1 MKRPDWTGH
10 AFAVLLVGML
20 LWQPTAH
27 AQTGTSVL
35 QGVVVDATK
44 KPQEGAIVTVTSPA
58 LQVEQIAATDSSG
71 FYRIPNLPAGTYL
84 LRVDKEGFLPHER
97 ASIALRGDVT
107 FQLNVDLITEASQQE
122 RVVIIERPPAIDL
135 GSSSTTTTISEDMV
149 RRVPIARP
157 GGKGAGVRSF
167 ESMAEAAPAAKA
179 DLYGTSIAGTSSP
192 ENRYLIDGLSVNNTA
207 YGIGGTHLTS
217 EFIKEIN
224 VVTGGYLPEY
234 GRSTGGILSVTTKSG
249 SNQIKGSAWSYFTP
263 GALEGK
269 AELARQTGQ
278 TVVTQRPQIDFIT
291 DFGADIGFPII
302 KDRLWLYGGVQ
313 LSSTR
318 YDLKRHF
325 SAVQKD
331 PAGMPMAPDPV
342 TGERPRVDIPG
353 TEQKYDADGNSLQA
367 IAKLSYA
374 PNADHNISFT
384 SIYAPFRSGDDG
396 GYGIDPE
403 LGVPE
408 IDPSRQIY
416 LNGQQRAL
424 ANQFTTD
431 SFDNT
436 VKWTASTS
444 NKRILVDT
452 TVGWHHE
459 TNDILPAD
467 GSDVGSLNGLAGES
481 AVVFRRTMP
490 HPITDFESGIPDGF
504 CDPAGSPNAVFCPV
518 TSYSTTSNTDL
529 PRHSLLDRYQARSV
543 LSILAQALG
552 HHVFKVGADLELT
565 SYNLKKAYAGKEIFR
580 ENTGGTTFSDYRR
593 FGYLTGPDEV
603 VTLTARSTDTKTW
616 NIGGFIQD
624 SWSIIDKVTV
634 NLGVRYDSQYIY
646 DSAGNIGVALP
657 YQFAPRTGFIW
668 DPTQQGRAK
677 LFGSY
682 ARYYSSV
689 ALDMA
694 DRSLSGDPT
703 ITSVRPKGGCD
714 PTMPAMQRTNCDDP
728 ASKVTLGS
736 SLSPNQQ
743 WLVTGGG
750 FTPVDPD
757 LQPSSQDEIV
767 IGGEYQILGE
777 SRVGLSYTKRWLGD
791 VIEDMS
797 RDEATTYFL
806 GNPGR
811 GIAASFPKAKRDFD
825 AITAY
830 FSRAF
835 YQNWLAQA
843 SYTLSWLRGNYNG
856 LFKPENG
863 QLDPN
868 ILSDFDLES
877 LLPNADGA
885 LPGDRR
891 HQFKLFGAYDLPIGT
906 RQHVQAGIGARASSG
921 APSDYLGSHFI
932 YGSDVAFVL
941 ERGSGERLPWQYSAD
956 LQIGYGI
963 NLGKDMDLTFT
974 IDAYNLF
981 NFQAGIAR
989 DSTYTRGEVLP
1000 IPGGKGTNDLGRL
1013 TNSDGS
1019 MFDPKD
1025 VNPNFGKIT
1034 AYQAPRLVRFGLR
1047 FNY

>member
-1 MKRPDWTGH
+1 MKRPLWTGL
-10 AFAVLLVGML
+10 ACAVSLAGAL
-20 LWQPTAH
+20 LWQPAAH

-35 QGVVVDATK
+35 QGVVANSAK
-44 KPQEGAIVTVTSPA
+44 KPIEGAIVTVSSPA

-71 FYRIPNLPAGTYL
+71 FYRIPNLPAGKYL
-84 LRVDKEGFLPHER
+84 LRVENEGFLPHER
-97 ASIALRGDVT
+97 AEIALRGDVT
-107 FQLNVDLITEASQQE
+107 FQLNVELITEASQQE

-135 GSSSTTTTISEDMV
+135 GSSSTTTTISEEMV

-157 GGKGAGVRSF
+157 GAKGAGVRSF
-167 ESMAEAAPAAKA
+167 ESMAEAAPAAKG

-207 YGIGGTHLTS
+207 YGIGGTHLTT
-217 EFIKEIN
+217 EFIKEVN

-263 GALEGK
+263 GVLEGSPK
-269 AELARQTGQ
+269 LARQTGQ
-278 TVVTQRPQIDFIT
+278 TVVTERPQIDFIT

-302 KDRLWLYGGVQ
+302 RDKLWLYGGVQ

-325 SAVQKD
+325 ESVNVDANGMPLPND
-331 PAGMPMAPDPV
+331 PATGAP
-342 TGERPRVDIPG
+342 PRSVIPG
-353 TEQKYDADGNSLQA
+353 TEQKYDADGNALQA
-367 IAKLSYA
+367 IVKLSYA
-374 PNADHNISFT
+374 PNADHNLSFT
-384 SIYAPFRSGDDG
+384 SIVAPFRSGGGG

-416 LNGQQRAL
+416 LNGQQQAL
-424 ANQFTTD
+424 ANVFNTN

-436 VKWTASTS
+436 VKWTAATS
-444 NKRILVDT
+444 GKRILVDT

-459 TNDILPAD
+459 SNDILPAD
-467 GSDVGSLNGLAGES
+467 GSDVGSGTGLAGTAS
-481 AVVFRRTMP
+481 VVFRRTKP
-490 HPITDFESGIPDGF
+490 HPITDFEENIPAGF
-504 CDPAGSPNAVFCPV
+504 CDAPGTAEAIRCPV
-518 TSYSTTSNTDL
+518 TSYSTNSSTDL

-543 LSILAQALG
+543 LSVLAQALG
-552 HHVFKVGADLELT
+552 HHVFKIGADVELT
-565 SYNLKKAYAGKEIFR
+565 TYDLKKAYVGKEIFR
-580 ENTGGTTFSDYRR
+580 ENTAGTTFSDYRK
-593 FGYLTGPDEV
+593 FGYLVGPDEA

-616 NIGGFIQD
+616 QIGGFLQD
-624 SWSIIDKVTV
+624 SWSILDKVTV
-634 NLGVRYDSQYIY
+634 NLGVRYDSQYVY
-646 DSAGNIGVALP
+646 DSAGQLGVALP
-657 YQFAPRTGFIW
+657 YQFAPRTGVIW
-668 DPTQQGRAK
+668 DPSQTGRAK
-677 LFGSY
+677 VFASY

-694 DRSLSGDPT
+694 DRALSGDPT
-703 ITSVRPKGGCD
+703 ITSVRPRASCD
-714 PTMPAMQRTNCDDP
+714 PRDLNMQQTACQADG
-728 ASKVTLGS
+728 SKVTLGDTFT
-736 SLSPNQQ
+736 PNQQ
-743 WLVTGGG
+743 WTVTGGG
-750 FTPVDPD
+750 FTPIDPN
-757 LQPSSQDEIV
+757 LEPSSQDEIV

-777 SRVGLSYTKRWLGD
+777 SRIGLSYTKRWLGNI
-791 VIEDMS
+791 IEDMS

-811 GIAASFPKAKRDFD
+811 GIAASFPKAKRNFD
-825 AITAY
+825 AVTAY
-830 FSRAF
+830 FTRSF
-835 YQNWLAQA
+835 HDNWLAQA

-877 LLPNADGA
+877 LLPNADGW

-891 HQFKLFGAYDLPIGT
+891 HQVKLFGAYDYPIAKNM
-906 RQHVQAGIGARASSG
+906 HLQAGIGARASSG

-941 ERGSGERLPWQYSAD
+941 ERGSGQRLPWQYSGD
-956 LQIGYGI
+956 VQVGYGI
-963 NLGKDMDLTFT
+963 DLGSNYDLTLT
-974 IDAYNLF
+974 IDAYNIF
-981 NFQAGIAR
+981 NFQAGVGR

-1000 IPGGKGTNDLGRL
+1000 IPGGKSANDLGRL
-1013 TNSDGS
+1013 TTSEGG

-1047 FNY
+1047 LNY